1 MAEWSNA
8 ADSKSVVPIGYRGF
22 ESLSLRHFLLP
33 EMNAPEAPQLQVQFD
48 PSAARFGASRSQ
60 KRLEDDRLLVGKGRY
75 SADLE
80 FANLAWLVVVRS
92 PHAHA
97 KIASIDLNE
106 CRKAPGVLAAW
117 TMADLRADKVGHIP
131 FPPLFKRA
139 DGSPMAAPPRTPL
152 AEGRIHF
159 AGQAVAAVVAATR
172 EQAIDAAELV
182 QADYEDLP
190 CVVDAR
196 AAVEAGAPQVWPE
209 ATGNVA
215 AEASYGKRE
224 EVDKAFKAAAHV
236 TTLELHNQRLIAMA
250 LEPRCSIGV
259 HEGGRTTLYTQN
271 QTPTGT
277 RELLG
282 AVFGAKPA
290 DFRVVVGDIGG
301 GFGMKTGLTP
311 EDALV
316 CYAAR
321 KLGRPV
327 KWLAERGED
336 FLAAHM
342 GRDQHSRARAAF
354 DGDGRLLALE
364 VDTLGNIGAVPVG
377 SSAIIPLVLGPKI
390 QTSVYHVPAVHYRVR
405 AVLTHTMATGAY
417 RGAGRPEANY
427 LMERL
432 MDKAARELELDPAD
446 LRRRNFIKPEQFPYR
461 THLGEMYDV
470 GDFPA
475 VLDKLLLHADWQG
488 FPGRQEES
496 RKRGKLRGRGL
507 AAYLE
512 WTGALPTETVDIE
525 VDAEGYVTVFSDTQA
540 MGQGLE
546 TTYAQLVTE
555 ALSVPIEKIRIVQGD
570 TDRANGVGSVGSRS
584 AFVGGSAVVAAGREV
599 IVKGK
604 QLAADAREAAP
615 ADIEFRDG
623 GFRIKGTDRA
633 IGFAELASRQP
644 ARVIR
649 VSATQTPSTPS
660 WPNGAQ
666 ACEVEVDP
674 DTGEV
679 TIVSLASCDDIGRII
694 NRTIVEGQI
703 HGGIAQGVGQA
714 LCEQAVYDGASGQL
728 LTGSLMDYCVPR
740 ADQFP
745 PMRAEFD
752 ESLPCKTNL
761 LGVKGCGELGTIG
774 AVPAVVNAVLDA
786 LRIDHLEMPLTAE
799 KVWRALQRR

>member
-1 MAEWSNA
+1 
-8 ADSKSVVPIGYRGF
+8 
-22 ESLSLRHFLLP
+22 
-33 EMNAPEAPQLQVQFD
+33 MNAPNAPELQVQFD

-80 FANLAWLVVVRS
+80 FPNLAWLVVVRS

-97 KIASIDLNE
+97 KIVSIDLSQG
-106 CRKAPGVLAAW
+106 RSSPGVLAAW
-117 TMADLRADKVGHIP
+117 TMADLRADGVGHIP

-139 DGSPMAAPPRTPL
+139 DGSPMAAPPRTLL
-152 AEGRIHF
+152 AEGSVYY
-159 AGQAVAAVVAATR
+159 AGQTVAAIVAATR
-172 EQAIDAAELV
+172 EQAVDAAELV
-182 QADYEDLP
+182 QVEYADLP
-190 CVVDAR
+190 CIVDVR
-196 AAVEAGAPQVWPE
+196 QAVAPGAPQVWPE
-209 ATGNVA
+209 ASGNIA
-215 AEASYGKRE
+215 AEAVYGDAKR
-224 EVDKAFKAAAHV
+224 VQDCLASAAHI

-259 HEGGRTTLYTQN
+259 LEDGRTTLYTQN
-271 QTPTGT
+271 QTPTGA
-277 RELLG
+277 RDLLG
-282 AVFGAKPA
+282 AVFRTKPA

-327 KWLAERGED
+327 KWLADRSED

-342 GRDQHSRARAAF
+342 GRDQHFHARLAL
-354 DGDGRLLALE
+354 DRDGRILALKM
-364 VDTLGNIGAVPVG
+364 DMLGNIGAVPVG
-377 SSAIIPLVLGPKI
+377 SSAIIPLALGPKI
-390 QTSVYHVPAVHYRVR
+390 QTSVYHVPVVHYRVR

-432 MDKAARELELDPAD
+432 MDKAASELRLDPAEF
-446 LRRRNFIKPEQFPYR
+446 RRRNFIRPEQFPYR
-461 THLGEMYDV
+461 THLGEIYDV
-470 GDFPA
+470 GDFSA
-475 VLDKLLLHADWQG
+475 VLDKLLQHADWNG
-488 FPGRQEES
+488 YPAREEQS

-507 AAYLE
+507 SVYLE

-525 VDAEGYVTVFSDTQA
+525 VDAQGNVTVFSGTQA

-546 TTYAQLVTE
+546 TTYTQLVVE
-555 ALSVPIEKIRIVQGD
+555 ALGVPVEKIRIVQGD

-599 IVKGK
+599 IVKCK
-604 QLAADAREAAP
+604 QLAADALEAAP
-615 ADIEFRDG
+615 ADIEFRAG
-623 GFRIKGTDRA
+623 SFAIAGTDRS
-633 IGFAELASRQP
+633 IGFAELAARQP
-644 ARVIR
+644 ERVIR

-666 ACEVEVDP
+666 ACEVEIDP

-679 TIVSLASCDDIGRII
+679 ELASLASCDDIGRII
-694 NRTIVEGQI
+694 NRSIVEGQI

-714 LCEQAVYDGASGQL
+714 LYERAVYDEASGQL

-745 PMRAEFD
+745 AMRAEFD

-786 LRIDHLEMPLTAE
+786 LRSRGIDHLEMPLTAE
-799 KVWRALQRR
+799 KVWRALRST